1 MLHSRH
7 QSQKSLLL
15 ISPLVLGLVT
25 VLASCGES
33 KISQCNK
40 LVAEINQGQTVYQK
54 SADAMKGLGGFN
66 PTKPEEMKAQ
76 ITKVKDS
83 LGAFVADIRKV
94 KEGIKALKVEDKQLL
109 TLRDD
114 YANQLEAIS
123 VGFEDSSK
131 AISSLGTINFTAP
144 DAVKQVETSTKA
156 IGDSI
161 QKVSKAGQESNR
173 VVGEINTY
181 CGAK

>member
-7 QSQKSLLL
+7 QSRTSLLL
-15 ISPLVLGLVT
+15 ISPLVVGLAT

-54 SADAMKGLGGFN
+54 SGDAIKGVGGFN

-83 LGAFVADIRKV
+83 LGVFVADIRKV
-94 KEGIKALKVEDKQLL
+94 NQSIKTLAVEDKKLQE
-109 TLRDD
+109 LRDS
-114 YANQLEAIS
+114 YYTQLEAVAS
-123 VGFEDSSK
+123 GFEDSGK

-144 DAVKQVETSTKA
+144 DAVKQIEASTK
-156 IGDSI
+156 GVSDSI
-161 QKVSKAGQESNR
+161 QKAGKAGQESNR

-181 CGAK
+181 CSAK

>member
-1 MLHSRH
+1 MMYSHNR
-7 QSQKSLLL
+7 SQKNLLL
-15 ISPLVLGLVT
+15 ILPLILGLAT
-25 VLASCGES
+25 VLTSCGES

-40 LVAEINQGQTVYQK
+40 LIAEINQGQTVYQK
-54 SADAMKGLGGFN
+54 SADAMKGVGGFN
-66 PTKPEEMKAQ
+66 PTKPDEMKAQ

-83 LGAFVADIRKV
+83 LGAFVADIRRV
-94 KEGIKALKVEDKQLL
+94 KEGIKALAVGDKQLQ

-114 YANQLEAIS
+114 YANQLETIS

-131 AISSLGTINFTAP
+131 AISSLGTIKFTAP

-173 VVGEINTY
+173 VMGEINSY

>member
-7 QSQKSLLL
+7 TSRTSLLL
-15 ISPLVLGLVT
+15 ISPLILGLAT

-54 SADAMKGLGGFN
+54 SADAMKGVGGFN

-76 ITKVKDS
+76 ITKVKES

-94 KEGIKALKVEDKQLL
+94 KEGIKALAVEDKKLL

-114 YANQLEAIS
+114 YATQLEAIA

-131 AISSLGTINFTAP
+131 AISSLGAINFTGA
-144 DAVKQVETSTKA
+144 DAVKQVETSTKE
-156 IGDSI
+156 IGNSI

-173 VVGEINTY
+173 VVSEINTY